1 MVFPIQGTRL
11 PLARQCRKVRRGAQ
25 KLAAGWRSTDAS
37 VKEPGSPSAGL
48 HRKAAPAT
56 QPRPLQAAARRNP
69 KPLQPRGLS
78 PAASADAPHP
88 NVLASRALSRGACR
102 LPKACGWET
111 PPIHSRSFFGGI
123 TGASTFSRRVGE
135 VSWRRLK
142 CERGPVRPRP
152 ARPRSAE
159 RRAVSARLL
168 RLRSAS
174 ALHLTAPSLHMACAA
189 SLITWERGAFARPRG
204 SRCAARGLQ
213 SSTPAERSPR
223 RKQPG

>member
-1 MVFPIQGTRL
+1 MEFPIHGMRL

-25 KLAAGWRSTDAS
+25 KPAAGWRSPDAY
-37 VKEPGSPSAGL
+37 VKEPGSPPAAL

-56 QPRPLQAAARRNP
+56 QPTPLQAAARRSP
-69 KPLQPRGLS
+69 KPLQSREPVQ
-78 PAASADAPHP
+78 AASADPPHP
-88 NVLASRALSRGACR
+88 NVLASRALSGAACR

-123 TGASTFSRRVGE
+123 PGASTFSRHVGE

-168 RLRSAS
+168 RLRFAS
-174 ALHLTAPSLHMACAA
+174 ALHLTAPSLHETCAA
-189 SLITWERGAFARPRG
+189 ALITWERGAFARPRG
-204 SRCAARGLQ
+204 
-213 SSTPAERSPR
+213 
-223 RKQPG
+223 